1 MNTVAKMT
9 AIAAALLAMSGTA
22 YGQKVETKG
31 GVGIT
36 SDDGKYSVKV
46 GGRIHLDTNFYV
58 DDDDLEPVSLP
69 TDLFFRRARLTL
81 EGKAEQFTYKFEN
94 DFVAS
99 NQAGFRE
106 MWVGTKVGGA
116 NLRLGQA
123 KPYRAMEELTSS
135 NEVLFMERPFAST
148 SGMYDGRQ
156 FQIGAFLD
164 GAGSNWGWGT
174 SVHSLRSA
182 DQPANDG
189 IGFTVRGYFAPIVSD
204 TSNLHLGLS
213 YSLENPD
220 ENVRLRARARAAGR
234 ATNVPRPTFG
244 DTGNNAADPAILLSG
259 TEASVIGLEAAYQAG
274 GFFVQAEYAMGTYE
288 GDGVAERDVDTYYVQ
303 ASYLLSGASK
313 RYDVKKGVFKSP
325 SVKAGTA
332 ELKARYD
339 YIENDATT
347 AAELTQLALGVNYYF
362 NNNVRAMVEYVSA
375 DLEPADQKIGLVQTR
390 LQFAF

>member
-1 MNTVAKMT
+1 MNTTLKLPAV
-9 AIAAALLAMSGTA
+9 AAALLAMSGAA

-31 GVGIT
+31 GLSI
-36 SDDGKYSVKV
+36 SSNDEKYSVKV

-58 DDDDLEPVSLP
+58 DDDDLAPVSLP
-69 TDLFFRRARLTL
+69 TDIFFRRARLTL
-81 EGKAEQFTYKFEN
+81 EGKAERFTYKFEN

-106 MWVGTKVGGA
+106 MWIGTKLGAA

-135 NEVLFMERPFAST
+135 NEVLFMERPFAT
-148 SGMYDGRQ
+148 ASGLFDGRQ
-156 FQIGAFLD
+156 FQMGAFLD

-174 SVHSLRSA
+174 SVHSLRAA
-182 DQPANDG
+182 DGPANDG
-189 IGFTVRGYFAPIVSD
+189 IGFTARGYFAPVVGD

-220 ENVRLRARARAAGR
+220 ENVRLRARGRLAGR
-234 ATNVPRPTFG
+234 AGNVPRPTFG
-244 DTGNNAADPAILLSG
+244 DSGDPMAVSVSG
-259 TEASVIGLEAAYQAG
+259 SEVSAIGLEAAYQAG
-274 GFFVQAEYAMGTYE
+274 GFFVQTEYAMGTYE

-325 SVKAGTA
+325 SVKTGTA

-339 YIENDATT
+339 YIENDAAT
-347 AAELTQLALGVNYYF
+347 ATEIAQMVLGFNYYF
-362 NNNVRAMVEYVSA
+362 NSNVRGMVEYVSA
-375 DLEPADQKIGLVQTR
+375 DFDTADQSVDLIQTR
-390 LQFAF
+390 LQFSF

>member
-22 YGQKVETKG
+22 HGQKVETKG
-31 GVGIT
+31 GVGIS

-58 DDDDLEPVSLP
+58 DDDDLAPVSLP
-69 TDLFFRRARLTL
+69 TDVFFRRARLTL

-106 MWVGTKVGGA
+106 MWIGTQIGGA

-135 NEVLFMERPFAST
+135 NEILFMERPFAT
-148 SGMYDGRQ
+148 ASGLFDGRQ

-174 SVHSLRSA
+174 SLHSLRSA

-189 IGFTVRGYFAPIVSD
+189 LGFTARGYFAPVVSD

-220 ENVRLRARARAAGR
+220 ENVRLRARGRLAGR
-234 ATNVPRPTFG
+234 AADIPRPTFG
-244 DTGNNAADPAILLSG
+244 DSGDPMTVIVSGSEVSAIG
-259 TEASVIGLEAAYQAG
+259 IEAAYQLS
-274 GFFVQAEYAMGTYE
+274 GFFLQAEYSMGSYE

-325 SVKAGTA
+325 SVKTGTA

-339 YIENDATT
+339 YIENDAAT
-347 AAELTQLALGVNYYF
+347 AAEIAQLAVGVNYYF
-362 NNNVRAMVEYVSA
+362 NGNVRGMIEYVSGDFDTLDQTV
-375 DLEPADQKIGLVQTR
+375 DLIQTR
-390 LQFAF
+390 LQFSF

>member
-1 MNTVAKMT
+1 MNTTLKLSAM
-9 AIAAALLAMSGTA
+9 AAALLAMSGAA

-31 GVGIT
+31 GLSI
-36 SDDGKYSVKV
+36 SSNDDKYSVKV

-58 DDDDLEPVSLP
+58 DDDDLAPVSLP
-69 TDLFFRRARLTL
+69 TDVFFRRARLTL

-106 MWVGTKVGGA
+106 MWIGTKLGAA

-135 NEVLFMERPFAST
+135 NEVLFMERPFAT
-148 SGMYDGRQ
+148 ASGLFDGRQ
-156 FQIGAFLD
+156 FQMGAFLD

-174 SVHSLRSA
+174 SVHSLRAA
-182 DQPANDG
+182 DGPANDG
-189 IGFTVRGYFAPIVSD
+189 IGFTARGYFAPVVGD

-220 ENVRLRARARAAGR
+220 ENVRLRARGRLAGR
-234 ATNVPRPTFG
+234 AGNVPGPTFG
-244 DTGNNAADPAILLSG
+244 DSGDPMAVSVSG
-259 TEASVIGLEAAYQAG
+259 SEVSAIGLEAAYQAG
-274 GFFVQAEYAMGTYE
+274 GFFIQTEYAMGTYE

-325 SVKAGTA
+325 SVKTGTA

-339 YIENDATT
+339 YIENDAAT
-347 AAELTQLALGVNYYF
+347 ATEIAQMVLGFNYYF
-362 NNNVRAMVEYVSA
+362 NSNVRGMVEYVSA
-375 DLEPADQKIGLVQTR
+375 DFDTADQSVDLIQTR
-390 LQFAF
+390 LQFSF

>member
-1 MNTVAKMT
+1 MNTTLKLSAM
-9 AIAAALLAMSGTA
+9 AAALLAMSGAA

-31 GVGIT
+31 GLSI
-36 SDDGKYSVKV
+36 SSNDDKYSVKV

-58 DDDDLEPVSLP
+58 DDDDLAPVSLP
-69 TDLFFRRARLTL
+69 TDIFFRRARLTL
-81 EGKAEQFTYKFEN
+81 EGKAERFTYKFEN

-106 MWVGTKVGGA
+106 MWIGTKLGAA

-135 NEVLFMERPFAST
+135 NEVLFMERPFAT
-148 SGMYDGRQ
+148 ASGLFDGRQ
-156 FQIGAFLD
+156 YQLGAFLD

-182 DQPANDG
+182 DGPANDG
-189 IGFTVRGYFAPIVSD
+189 IGFTARGYFAPIVSD

-220 ENVRLRARARAAGR
+220 ENVRLRARGRLAGR
-234 ATNVPRPTFG
+234 AGAVPRPTFG
-244 DTGNNAADPAILLSG
+244 DSGDPMPVSVSG
-259 TEASVIGLEAAYQAG
+259 SEVSAIGLEAAYQAG
-274 GFFVQAEYAMGTYE
+274 GFFVQTEYAMGTYE

-325 SVKAGTA
+325 SVKTGTA

-339 YIENDATT
+339 YIENDAAT
-347 AAELTQLALGVNYYF
+347 ATEIAQMVLGFNYYF
-362 NNNVRAMVEYVSA
+362 NSNVRGMVEYVSA
-375 DLEPADQKIGLVQTR
+375 DFDTADQSVDLIQTR
-390 LQFAF
+390 LQFSF